1 MDQNFAGS
9 QLGEMHTSDAEDRD
23 EEKGIPSEDP
33 SEDQVKLL
41 KIKTI
46 EAMIWYFH
54 TIPTG
59 PRGDRRLGSVADLV
73 LRHHEPPGDRHV
85 LPDPHHDLHERQGR
99 LLVRPTKEHARLFF
113 SNDLL
118 LGITRKV

>member
-9 QLGEMHTSDAEDRD
+9 QLSEMPSSDAEDPD

-46 EAMIWYFH
+46 EAMI
-54 TIPTG
+54 
-59 PRGDRRLGSVADLV
+59 
-73 LRHHEPPGDRHV
+73 
-85 LPDPHHDLHERQGR
+85 
-99 LLVRPTKEHARLFF
+99 
-113 SNDLL
+113 
-118 LGITRKV
+118 